1 VAEESKP
8 AFPLAE
14 NRPVFYYDLGS
25 PYSWL
30 AAERV
35 NALLSQPPVW
45 RPILLGGLFKA
56 LGRESWATTDARA
69 EGMQEVERRAAEYGL
84 PRVIWPDPWPG
95 NTLFAMRVATFAT
108 EIGKGVSF
116 PLAAFRQAFAG
127 GRDLSDPENVLIAA
141 AACELHPAAVMKAAE
156 RQNVKDKLKEA
167 TQEALDRGVVG
178 VPTVAIG
185 EQVFWG
191 DDRLSEAAR
200 ALM

>member
-1 VAEESKP
+1 VEEDSKP
-8 AFPLAE
+8 DLPLAE
-14 NRPVFYYDLGS
+14 DRPVFYYDLGS

-30 AAERV
+30 VAVRV
-35 NALLSQPPVW
+35 NALFPQPPVW

-56 LGRESWATTDARA
+56 LGRRSWATTEARE
-69 EGMQEVERRAAEYGL
+69 EGMREVERRAADYGL
-84 PRVIWPDPWPG
+84 PRVSWPEPWPG

-141 AACELHPAAVMKAAE
+141 AACELHPAAVIKAAE

-178 VPTVAIG
+178 VPSVAFG
-185 EQVFWG
+185 EHVFWG